1 MLSNNNIKLLYGK
14 NGLLLNIENNW
25 KPNIIRKPIM
35 PIIENI
41 PKKIEEI
48 FSKPINSKSLYE
60 ICKNSKSACIL
71 VCDITRPVP
80 NDLFIEYMIK
90 DMNKAG
96 IELKNII
103 IIIAT
108 GLHRPAPEKEIKEII
123 KSKWVLSNIK
133 IVNHYARDAS
143 MHKKIGVTS
152 KGNVIKLDKRFL
164 ESDVKIATGLV
175 EPHFMAG
182 YSGGRKVIA
191 PGIAHA
197 ETITTFHSARYMENK
212 FSTSCNLISNP
223 LHEDQLEIVK
233 MIGNVYAV
241 NCVIDENRKLS
252 YINFGEIISSHLKA
266 VNFISSYAKVKCSK
280 EFSTI
285 ITTAAGAPLDS
296 NFYQTV
302 KGMVTPLGILKEGG
316 DLIIAADCSEGLGSD
331 EFIAS
336 QKNLLNI
343 GADKFLEQI
352 LNKDHAEIDE
362 WQTEMEVKSLRKG
375 NIYLYSKGL
384 SDIDKKLTGVN
395 ITNNIANTINKS
407 IEKHKDYNIAII
419 PEGPYVIP
427 VI

>member
-133 IVNHYARDAS
+133 IVNHYARDDS

>member
-375 NIYLYSKGL
+375 NIYLYSEGL

>member
-41 PKKIEEI
+41 QKKIAEI
-48 FSKPINSKSLYE
+48 FVKPINSKSLYE

-133 IVNHYARDAS
+133 IVNHYARDDS

-266 VNFISSYAKVKCSK
+266 VNFISSYAKIKCNK
-280 EFSTI
+280 VFSTI

-316 DLIIAADCSEGLGSD
+316 DLIIAADCSEGLGSE

-375 NIYLYSKGL
+375 NIYLYSEGL